1 EVRCTLQGDRNR
13 ATYGLAFAPDG
24 KSLVTAWAEDVE
36 RDATASFWDTAT
48 GALRRRFRVPRAAL
62 TNLHFSPDGRLLVIP
77 GGCLVRLWDIATG
90 QEILEQEAHTY
101 GITSLVLTSDGRSIV
116 SSGGETIR
124 VWDATTGQ
132 QRQVMLANRWHVN
145 QVMVRPDGR
154 TVVSCGA
161 DGTVRV
167 HDLTTGRE
175 VRRCLLD
182 PTPETLRDLGPQMLW
197 LGLAPD
203 GRTAA
208 TYCAPF
214 NGHSSLVHVW
224 DLESGRMLV
233 RQPNADQPYAGTFS
247 PDARMLV
254 SPRHDL
260 AGD

>member
-1 EVRCTLQGDRNR
+1 MSTSSSLPRTGGCFSQQTLLKRVVPAYPRFRSTVALSSDGRLLALPSSRAPVTLWDTQTGQVRCTLQGDRNR

-124 VWDATTGQ
+124 V
-132 QRQVMLANRWHVN
+132 
-145 QVMVRPDGR
+145 RP
-154 TVVSCGA
+154 
-161 DGTVRV
+161 
-167 HDLTTGRE
+167 
-175 VRRCLLD
+175 RR
-182 PTPETLRDLGPQMLW
+182 R
-197 LGLAPD
+197 
-203 GRTAA
+203 
-208 TYCAPF
+208 
-214 NGHSSLVHVW
+214 GHRKVCM
-224 DLESGRMLV
+224 D
-233 RQPNADQPYAGTFS
+233 F
-247 PDARMLV
+247 
-254 SPRHDL
+254 
-260 AGD
+260 